1 MGLDT
6 YPLIYVLACCKT
18 NHEKVGLLMALPQSF
33 KAMVVS
39 ETGDNKFVRTIAQR
53 DLSDL
58 PSGELI
64 VQVKYSSLNYK
75 DALSASGNK
84 GVTRKYPHTPGI
96 DAGGVVVDCSNR
108 TFAVGDEVIV
118 MGFDLGMNTPGG
130 FGQYISVPSG
140 WAVKLPQGLS
150 LRDSM
155 SYGTA
160 GLTAALCV
168 MRLLAYGLT
177 KEQGEVLVTGA
188 TGGVGSIAV
197 SILAKL
203 GFKLVAA
210 TGKTE
215 EKDFLIGLGAK
226 AVIPR
231 EEANDTSGRPL
242 QKGRWAGV
250 VDTVGGN
257 ILATAIKTAKYG
269 GLVAACGN
277 AMSADLA
284 VSVYPFIIRGV
295 SLLGVDSVEIPM
307 NARVRAWQKLA
318 QEWKLDLS
326 GDLVTECSLEE
337 LDPKIG
343 QILKGGIRGRV
354 VVNLGH

>member
-1 MGLDT
+1 
-6 YPLIYVLACCKT
+6 
-18 NHEKVGLLMALPQSF
+18 MALPQSF
-33 KAMVVS
+33 KAMVVT
-39 ETGDNKFVRTIAQR
+39 ETAEKKFIREIKQR
-53 DLSDL
+53 ELSDL
-58 PSGELI
+58 PAGELI
-64 VQVKYSSLNYK
+64 IEVKYSSLNYK

-84 GVTRKYPHTPGI
+84 GVTRKYPHTPGV
-96 DAGGVVVDCSNR
+96 DAAGIVVDCSNR
-108 TFAVGDEVIV
+108 SFAVGDQVIV
-118 MGFDLGMNTPGG
+118 TGFDLGMNTPGG

-155 SYGTA
+155 AYGTA
-160 GLTAALCV
+160 GLTAALCI
-168 MRLLAYGLT
+168 MRLLASGLT
-177 KEQGEVLVTGA
+177 KDSGEVLVTGA

-197 SILAKL
+197 GVLAKL
-203 GFKLVAA
+203 GFNVVAA
-210 TGKTE
+210 TGKND
-215 EKDFLIGLGAK
+215 EKDFLTRLGAK
-226 AVIPR
+226 AIISR

-284 VSVYPFIIRGV
+284 MTVYPFILRGV
-295 SLLGVDSVEIPM
+295 SVLGVDSVEIPM
-307 NARVRAWQKLA
+307 NTRVRAWQKLA
-318 QEWKLDLS
+318 QDWKLDLV
-326 GDLVTECSLEE
+326 GDLISESSLEE
-337 LDPKIG
+337 LSPKID

-354 VVNLGH
+354 LVNLNA